1 MDGFKFAARLVALT
15 SLALAFAPGAATAQG
30 SGIVAGSLIC
40 NGSGGVGAVIG
51 SRHRLACTFEPVGG
65 HAPRQRYTA
74 TITRVGLD
82 VGITGPTRLIWSVVG
97 PTNNLH
103 GGALAGNFV
112 GVGANASL
120 GVGGGGNALVGGL
133 RNSIILQPV
142 SAQVQKGL
150 NVAAGVA
157 GLRLTYLGH

>member
-1 MDGFKFAARLVALT
+1 MNSFKLAAGLVALT
-15 SLALAFAPGAATAQG
+15 SLALVSIPGAATAQT

-40 NGSGGVGAVIG
+40 NGAGGVGAVIG
-51 SRHRLACTFEPVGG
+51 SRHRLSCVFQPVGHG
-65 HAPRQRYTA
+65 PHQRYTA

-82 VGITGPTRLIWSVVG
+82 VGITGPTRMIWSVVG
-97 PTNNLH
+97 PTNNLQ

-112 GVGANASL
+112 GVGANASV

-133 RNSIILQPV
+133 RNSIVLQPV
-142 SAQVQKGL
+142 SAQVQQGL